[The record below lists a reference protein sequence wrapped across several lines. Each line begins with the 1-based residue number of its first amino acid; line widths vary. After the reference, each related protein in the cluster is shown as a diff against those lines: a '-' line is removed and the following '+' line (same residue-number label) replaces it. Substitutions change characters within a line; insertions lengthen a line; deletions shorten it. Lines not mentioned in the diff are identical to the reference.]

1 MKETQLPEKAEVIL
15 RGAIKEFLVHGFAA
29 TTMDGVAAAASVS
42 KTTVY
47 SYFQDKETLFL
58 ALIERLTKQK
68 YDRVFNPQKA
78 RSSKEEV
85 SIVLRRL
92 ANSMLEAMMGDEKAL
107 GLLRIIIGE
116 SGRFPQLARAFVT
129 TFKKSALQDLTQFF
143 ESRKE
148 LNLPDAE
155 VAARIYM
162 GTFMHFVMTSEVLHG
177 KDIMPIERDR
187 LIDNLIHLLTS
198 NQSVSATKHK
208 SNRCNRSDSGKF
220 EQDYKTEQ
228 KRLRSMRLTDT
239 AWEKLALIA
248 EENQLSRSEVIEMF
262 ARGEGK

>member
-1 MKETQLPEKAEVIL
+1 MKETQLSEKAEVIL

-29 TTMDGVAAAASVS
+29 TTMDGVAAAANVS

-58 ALIERLTKQK
+58 ALIERLIKQK

-92 ANSMLEAMMGDEKAL
+92 ANSMLEAMMGDEEAL

-129 TFKKSALQDLTQFF
+129 TFKKSALQDLTQLF
-143 ESRKE
+143 ESHQE

-198 NQSVSATKHK
+198 NQGVSATKHK
-208 SNRCNRSDSGKF
+208 SNRCNRTDSGKF
-220 EQDYKTEQ
+220 EADYKTEQ

-248 EENQLSRSEVIEMF
+248 QENQLSRSEVIEMF
-262 ARGEGK
+262 ARGERK